1 MFDSRLQPIVR
12 RALAPAA
19 ARLAKA
25 GVKADAVTLGGFA
38 LGALAALALGF
49 GAYGIA
55 LVLIALNRLADGLD
69 GALARR
75 LGPTDRGAFLDIAL
89 DFFFYALIPL
99 GFAFADP
106 ERDALAAATL
116 LLAFVGTGSSFLA
129 FAAVAAARGL
139 KAPDYPHKG
148 LYYLGGLTEGA
159 ETVAL
164 FFAMCLW
171 PAAFPALAYAF
182 AALCFVTTLTRWR
195 WGCTAFAPKDRARP
209 SAASVESQ
217 TKKGK
222 PNEAVDLRA

>member
-19 ARLAKA
+19 ARLAEA
-25 GVKADAVTLGGFA
+25 GVKADAVTLAGFA

-49 GAYGIA
+49 GAYRTA
-55 LVLIALNRLADGLD
+55 LALIALNRLADGLD

-106 ERDALAAATL
+106 ERNALAAATL

-129 FAAVAAARGL
+129 FRG
-139 KAPDYPHKG
+139 G
-148 LYYLGGLTEGA
+148 
-159 ETVAL
+159 
-164 FFAMCLW
+164 
-171 PAAFPALAYAF
+171 
-182 AALCFVTTLTRWR
+182 RR
-195 WGCTAFAPKDRARP
+195 RARP
-209 SAASVESQ
+209 ESAGLSRQGPLLSRRADRRRGNDRAVFRDVPLARGVPRARLRLRGAVLRHHADALALGLDRVRAERPRSTLGGRRRV
-217 TKKGK
+217 T
-222 PNEAVDLRA
+222 NEKRKAE

>member
-19 ARLAKA
+19 ARLARA

-38 LGALAALALGF
+38 LGALAALAVSF
-49 GAYGIA
+49 GAYRTA
-55 LVLIALNRLADGLD
+55 LILIALNRLADGLD

-89 DFFFYALIPL
+89 DFFFCALIPF
-99 GFAFADP
+99 GFAVADP
-106 ERDALAAATL
+106 QRNALAAATL

-139 KAPDYPHKG
+139 KAPNYPHKG
-148 LYYLGGLTEGA
+148 VYYLGGLTEGA
-159 ETVAL
+159 ETIAL
-164 FFAMCLW
+164 FVAMCLW
-171 PAAFPALAYAF
+171 PAAFPALACAF

-195 WGCTAFAPKDRARP
+195 WGWTLFAPQRGARS
-209 SAASVESQ
+209 SAGPVESQ
-217 TKKGK
+217 TRKGK
-222 PNEAVDLRA
+222 SNEAVDLRA